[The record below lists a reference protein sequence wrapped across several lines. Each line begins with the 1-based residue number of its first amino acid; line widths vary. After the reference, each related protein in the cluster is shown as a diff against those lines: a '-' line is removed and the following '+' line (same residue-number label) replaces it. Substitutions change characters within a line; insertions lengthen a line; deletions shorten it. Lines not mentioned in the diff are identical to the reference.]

1 MGIINAF
8 KDVRMVISDLSEN
21 DIRSFL
27 SGREYALVNVG
38 PDVYNSYPNKETIYR
53 YNPFHALDKYFTS
66 YQLRIDDGNEADGG
80 TYLCIKDRF
89 PLPSHSVDGISVTH
103 PSIEELIPMIVG
115 KRLTFRTSFVEDN
128 CNVENVFN
136 EKIQE
141 HFFALWRKDEYYL
154 YDDFF
159 RVHVFLKRVSDGS
172 TADHEYMEPID
183 VRDLDI
189 NEKMLSTLQRECIP
203 YDNEAMR
210 IQYVSESEKLQAQY
224 FLTKFHSNRDWEL
237 DPVCILNYRISAF
250 VLPCVVSVEKAA
262 TVTEDKIARDLKS
275 GVQYVI
281 DSIHV
286 DSDIC
291 FTLTEFDDLIKCFFG
306 NIGLA

>member
-27 SGREYALVNVG
+27 SGCEYALVKVG

-53 YNPFHALDKYFTS
+53 YNPFHALDKFFTS
-66 YQLRIDDGNEADGG
+66 YQLRIDGGNEADGG
-80 TYLCIKDRF
+80 TFLCIKDRF

-103 PSIEELIPMIVG
+103 PSIEEVIPMIVG

-189 NEKMLSTLQRECIP
+189 NEKMLSTLQGECIP

-210 IQYVSESEKLQAQY
+210 IQYDSESEKLQAQY

>member
-80 TYLCIKDRF
+80 TFLCIKDRF

-103 PSIEELIPMIVG
+103 PSIEEVIPMIVG

-141 HFFALWRKDEYYL
+141 HFFALLRKDEYYL

-159 RVHVFLKRVSDGS
+159 RAHVFLKRVSDGS

-189 NEKMLSTLQRECIP
+189 NEKMLSTLQGECIP

-210 IQYVSESEKLQAQY
+210 IQYVSESEKIQAQY

-250 VLPCVVSVEKAA
+250 VLPCVVSV
-262 TVTEDKIARDLKS
+262 
-275 GVQYVI
+275 
-281 DSIHV
+281 
-286 DSDIC
+286 
-291 FTLTEFDDLIKCFFG
+291 
-306 NIGLA
+306 